1 MDASFSFQVK
11 YSNVWFGST
20 EFLFWFIQKLILRST
35 CSIDIHLFPFDKQKC
50 ELRFRV
56 AEYEANM
63 INFRDACTFDNSYIE
78 GL

>member
-1 MDASFSFQVK
+1 MF
-11 YSNVWFGST
+11 
-20 EFLFWFIQKLILRST
+20 RST

>member
-1 MDASFSFQVK
+1 MDAPFAFQVK
-11 YSNVWFGST
+11 LWKSEWH
-20 EFLFWFIQKLILRST
+20 LKLIFRST